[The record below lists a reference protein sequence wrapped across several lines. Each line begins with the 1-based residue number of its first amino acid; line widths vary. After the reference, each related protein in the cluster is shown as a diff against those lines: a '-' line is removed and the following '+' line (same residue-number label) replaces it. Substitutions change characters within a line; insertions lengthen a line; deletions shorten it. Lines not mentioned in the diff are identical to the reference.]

1 MDKLLKQRDDL
12 VYELNALKFRAKQ
25 IDKKLFEIN
34 VNISMERYKANKREE
49 EK

>member
-12 VYELNALKFRAKQ
+12 VYELNALKFRAKK
-25 IDKKLFEIN
+25 IERELFVIN